1 MAHGRDDP
9 KTAAAVEDWSPAS
22 SGQIDERNARVVAA
36 RAEQGLPAR
45 IEEPAALA
53 RLASIL
59 RRAQNRH
66 LIDSR
71 VGSKK

>member
-1 MAHGRDDP
+1 MAYGGDDP
-9 KTAAAVEDWSPAS
+9 KSAEAVDQSPAS
-22 SGQIDERNARVVAA
+22 SGQFDERNARVVAA

-45 IEEPAALA
+45 IEEPATLA

>member
-1 MAHGRDDP
+1 MAYGGDDP
-9 KTAAAVEDWSPAS
+9 KTAAAVEDRSPAS
-22 SGQIDERNARVVAA
+22 GGQFDERNARVVAA

-45 IEEPAALA
+45 IEEPATLA